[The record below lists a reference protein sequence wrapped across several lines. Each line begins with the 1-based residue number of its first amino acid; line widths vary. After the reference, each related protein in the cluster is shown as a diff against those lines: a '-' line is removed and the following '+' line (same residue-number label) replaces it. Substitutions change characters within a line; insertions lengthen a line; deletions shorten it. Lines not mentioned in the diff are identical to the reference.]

1 MSFIFFYDIFAHM
14 KPKAILFIPLL
25 IIQLQTFIVN
35 AQDESVDETT
45 SVEYKGAKGFHL
57 GFYLG
62 AFFPDKK
69 STVVYDGYGYDENGN
84 KRDFSNSFMY
94 RKIIQEND
102 PANGIT
108 DRIATELG
116 VVNHEDWR
124 FNEGD
129 MPTNLKYSTGFLF
142 GLAMHYGID
151 NQQAIIA
158 NLNFAKLR
166 VVGNFTIETRNSFNQ
181 QLQGWTNN
189 QFAIVGGE
197 QRMLVQLGY
206 SRILGKS
213 EKLNFFIEGGLCL
226 NNAKVEK
233 NFVQINSLEIDLTN
247 FDQHSQGLSTLYYE
261 QYTGWG
267 FGGFAGIGLN
277 LTMNPKYTIQIL
289 YTPTYEKVNLGP
301 DPETVLQHATGLR
314 AYYNF

>member
-1 MSFIFFYDIFAHM
+1 M
-14 KPKAILFIPLL
+14 KPKALLFITGL
-25 IIQLQTFIVN
+25 IIQLQTSIVI
-35 AQDESVDETT
+35 AQDESADENI
-45 SVEYKGAKGFHL
+45 SVTYKGEKGFHV
-57 GFYLG
+57 GFYIG

-84 KRDFSNSFMY
+84 RRDFSNSFMY

-102 PANGIT
+102 PVNGLA
-108 DRIATELG
+108 DRIAPELG

-124 FNEGD
+124 FDETG

-142 GLAMHYGID
+142 GLAVHYGID
-151 NQQAIIA
+151 KQQAIIA

-166 VVGNFTIETRNSFNQ
+166 VVGNFTIETRNTVNQ

-197 QRMLVQLGY
+197 QRMMIQLGY
-206 SRILGKS
+206 SRILGLN
-213 EKLNFFIEGGLCL
+213 EKLNFFAEGGLCM
-226 NNAKVEK
+226 NNTRVEK

-247 FDQHSQGLSTLYYE
+247 FDQNSQGLSNLYYE

-267 FGGFAGIGLN
+267 FGGFAGLGLN
-277 LTMNPKYTIQIL
+277 LTMNPKYTIQLL
-289 YTPTYEKVNLGP
+289 YTPSYEEVNLGP
-301 DPETVLQHATGLR
+301 DPSTSLQHAAGLR